1 MIRLEHT
8 SVLGI
13 GRATIYMGF
22 YDTGVAAIWP
32 SNLET
37 LLGALGLEG
46 GTTLGEAGSY
56 HAPRMSPRH
65 TTPQIGLSWKTFLR
79 R

>member
-13 GRATIYMGF
+13 GRATICMGF
-22 YDTGVAAIWP
+22 YDTRVAAIRP
-32 SNLET
+32 RYMEILF
-37 LLGALGLEG
+37 GALGLKG
-46 GTTLGEAGSY
+46 GTALGEAGSY
-56 HAPRMSPRH
+56 HAPTMSSRH
-65 TTPQIGLSWKTFLR
+65 TKPQIGLSWKTFLR